1 VSVAL
6 GTIETLRIPFNV
18 SQENLLGLKQLKAFD
33 TKHDL
38 EKLGVPILDMDGAL
52 DQLFKK

>member
-1 VSVAL
+1 LAL

-33 TKHDL
+33 TKNDL
-38 EKLGVPILDMDGAL
+38 DKLGVSIMDMDETL
-52 DQLFKK
+52 DKLFKA